1 MTAQFRFVRNS
12 GSVAFPVPPRASV
25 LHPVEVDDLNAGRR
39 LDEYEQS
46 LHDGVARRLDSI
58 GYQPEP
64 VVSAAP
70 SDWDDED
77 AVTDYRRSATAW
89 QAWKDNQREQQLFA
103 KSCAPAMRQRINR
116 LSERDENQ
124 RQADNMARI
133 DKCWEDMQEDRRLA
147 QMEADRQARF
157 APVSR

>member
-12 GSVAFPVPPRASV
+12 GSVAFPVPQRASV
-25 LHPVEVDDLNAGRR
+25 LQPVEADDLNAGRR
-39 LDEYEQS
+39 LDEYEQR

-77 AVTDYRRSATAW
+77 AVTDYRRSVTAW
-89 QAWKDNQREQQLFA
+89 QAWKDNQREQRLVA
-103 KSCAPAMRQRINR
+103 ESCVPAMRSRIDR
-116 LSERDENQ
+116 LSERNDSL
-124 RQADNMARI
+124 RQAANLAHI
-133 DKCWEDMQEDRRLA
+133 DRCWEEMQEDRRLA